1 MNDDFPCCAILHF
14 LLTCVFHL
22 LCLAFPEVWPCVLV
36 TAAAAVIAGMVRS
49 GIGLVDAVLRLG
61 GRAHLCRGGR

>member
-1 MNDDFPCCAILHF
+1 MNDNFLRCAILRF
-14 LLTCVFHL
+14 LLTCVFHF

-36 TAAAAVIAGMVRS
+36 TAAAAVIAGMVRN

-61 GRAHLCRGGR
+61 GRAHLRRGGQ